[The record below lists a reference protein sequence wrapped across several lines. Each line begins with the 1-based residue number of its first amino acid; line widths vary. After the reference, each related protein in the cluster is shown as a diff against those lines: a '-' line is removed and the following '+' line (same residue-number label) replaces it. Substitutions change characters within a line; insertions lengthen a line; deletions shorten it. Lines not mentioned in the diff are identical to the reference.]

1 MILVILQFNI
11 YFILFREVVLGEY
24 QVGRDPD
31 CTGIRRQSC
40 APPKITRKVAK
51 TIIHEGYKEI
61 APFPNDIAL
70 IRLDQAVPLHQENPK
85 ISSVVPVCLPW
96 NIDNPGN
103 NFIQGDE
110 MLIVGWGR
118 ITNDIQTNRNNLLK
132 FKISTRTLQKLFVP
146 IVGTNCSTQEILK
159 KPLDFTKQICA
170 GGEASKSFYS
180 LKVS

>member
-11 YFILFREVVLGEY
+11 YFIRFREVVLGEY

-51 TIIHEGYKEI
+51 TIIHEDYKKV

-70 IRLDQAVPLHQENPK
+70 IRLDEAVPLHQENPK
-85 ISSVVPVCLPW
+85 FSSVIPVCLPW
-96 NIDNPGN
+96 NNDNPGN

-118 ITNDIQTNRNNLLK
+118 ITNKLLTNRNNLLK

-146 IVGTNCSTQEILK
+146 IVGTNCSLQNILR

-170 GGEASKSFYS
+170 GGEASKWLFFH
-180 LKVS
+180 

>member
-1 MILVILQFNI
+1 VILRFNI
-11 YFILFREVVLGEY
+11 YFIIFREVVLGEY

-31 CTGIRRQSC
+31 CTGSRRQSC

-51 TIIHEGYKEI
+51 TIIHENYKKI

-103 NFIQGDE
+103 NFIPE
-110 MLIVGWGR
+110 
-118 ITNDIQTNRNNLLK
+118 
-132 FKISTRTLQKLFVP
+132 
-146 IVGTNCSTQEILK
+146 
-159 KPLDFTKQICA
+159 
-170 GGEASKSFYS
+170 SK
-180 LKVS
+180 